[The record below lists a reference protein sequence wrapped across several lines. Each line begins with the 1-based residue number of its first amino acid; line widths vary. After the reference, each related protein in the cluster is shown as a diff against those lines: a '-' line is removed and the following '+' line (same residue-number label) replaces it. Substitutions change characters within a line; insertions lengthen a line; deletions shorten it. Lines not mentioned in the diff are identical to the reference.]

1 MKKFSTNKRLIILLI
16 SVIIFLG
23 LIAFSLN
30 SSGNSNFLQRT
41 GNDITAMV
49 GRVLSVPANTID
61 NLFDDI
67 TDLRNTYTENER
79 LKREINSVYET
90 QAELV
95 AVKADN
101 KELQEELD
109 IESSLTE
116 YETFHSAVIARNP
129 DSWIENIT
137 IDSGSTDGVVIG
149 MPVMSDGGLIGRIS
163 EVSPSSSKVQ
173 LITTSDQRSNL
184 VSAEVITEEDD
195 EVVHGVIDSYDEETE
210 RLVMEQITS
219 DIELEEGQ
227 TVITSGL
234 SGKTP
239 RSLVIGEVDE
249 VALGDFGLTQRVYVT
264 PAADFNEI
272 RYVTI
277 INRLAENGE

>member
-30 SSGNSNFLQRT
+30 SSGNTNVLQRT
-41 GNDITAMV
+41 ANDISAMV
-49 GRVLSVPANTID
+49 GRVLSVPANRID

-67 TDLRNTYTENER
+67 TDLRNTYIENER
-79 LKREINSVYET
+79 LKKEINSVYET
-90 QAELV
+90 QAELS

-101 KELQEELD
+101 HQLKQELEM
-109 IESSLTE
+109 ESSLAE
-116 YETFHSAVIARNP
+116 YQTFHSAVIARNP

-137 IDSGSTDGVVIG
+137 IDSGSNESIEIG
-149 MPVMSDGGLIGRIS
+149 MPVMSGGGLIGRIS

-173 LITTSDQRSNL
+173 LITTTDQRSNL
-184 VSAEVITEEDD
+184 VSAEVITEEE
-195 EVVHGVIDSYDEETE
+195 EVVHGVIESYDEETE

-227 TVITSGL
+227 QVITSGL